1 MSFDEIALKN
11 EIKESMMKRRDRK
24 KVEIRVIV
32 EKLRGLLDE
41 EEEEEEERDSH
52 APISMKL
59 PPAKA
64 IEKRPIVFV
73 LMIYDL

>member
-41 EEEEEEERDSH
+41 EEEEEERDSH